1 MLDPNN
7 TEFIP
12 IVSVASGSN
21 EVSEDPPR
29 AVIHP
34 ARQSDQPQASTLA
47 TPVVTSVSSTP
58 TTSGTSS
65 QAGHSPST
73 PTTKR
78 PFSALNSSNSS
89 FGALANIEPVKR
101 VKRVKPVRERWILK
115 RKVTTTTPEQTS
127 LYYNKPR
134 IEPPKRKVVEI
145 DLFDSDSDDDE
156 EDEAVLTD
164 AAKTNDV
171 DGIKNKTEEEI
182 VADIVRKDLDS
193 LGGKQSSAFNEME
206 TNNDDD
212 SDIVIIEDD

>member
-58 TTSGTSS
+58 TTSSTSS

-73 PTTKR
+73 P
-78 PFSALNSSNSS
+78 
-89 FGALANIEPVKR
+89 
-101 VKRVKPVRERWILK
+101 
-115 RKVTTTTPEQTS
+115 TTTTPEQTS

-134 IEPPKRKVVEI
+134 VEPPKRKVVEI